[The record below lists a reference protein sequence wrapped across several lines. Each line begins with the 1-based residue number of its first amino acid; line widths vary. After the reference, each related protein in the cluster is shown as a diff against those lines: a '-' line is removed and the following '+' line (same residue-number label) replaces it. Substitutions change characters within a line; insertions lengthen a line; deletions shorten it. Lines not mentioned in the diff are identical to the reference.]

1 MECAVESKKTTT
13 PEVLDMQAILA
24 EHPAL
29 ARFFESFVD
38 TFLRNGRLDARLR
51 ELAILRVAWRCAQP
65 YEWAQH
71 YRLARKL
78 GVSDADVLGTRAG
91 AAHPGFGEVER
102 CLLAAV
108 DEIVDAGRLS
118 GAGFDRC
125 TRALGGELALA
136 VEFLDLVAGYRMMAT
151 ILHTTAPPLA
161 DARLPLWPPDG
172 IAPDPASA
180 R

>member
-1 MECAVESKKTTT
+1 VEPAKPT
-13 PEVLDMQAILA
+13 PPAALDVRAILA

-38 TFLRNGRLDARLR
+38 TFLRQGRLDARLR

-71 YRLARKL
+71 YRLARQA
-78 GVSDADVLGTRAG
+78 GVTDAEVLGTRAG
-91 AAHPGFGEVER
+91 ATHPGFGEVER
-102 CLLAAV
+102 SLLAAV

-118 GAGFDRC
+118 HAGFERC
-125 TRALGGELALA
+125 TRALGGALALA

-161 DARLPLWPPDG
+161 DAGLPLWPPDG
-172 IAPDPASA
+172 AAPDPASA